1 MRVRRSGGEGGS
13 EGGERR
19 ERETVIKE
27 RDRKE
32 TARQTER
39 ERVAERGREWR
50 KGEEGRQKKR
60 EEKSDSVLTCFSSF
74 CCLRLRLSSSRALQR
89 DMIKDQSVVHH
100 TKSALWCCAAA
111 LTIPSNVH

>member
-1 MRVRRSGGEGGS
+1 MRVRRSGGEGGR

-39 ERVAERGREWR
+39 ERGREWR
-50 KGEEGRQKKR
+50 KREEGRQKKR